1 MHTTTLRAVGGSV
14 ALTIPQALVRAL
26 GLHIGDKVEL
36 DAQQGRLVVAPVAR
50 IKYSL
55 DDLLAM
61 QGNEP
66 LAIDRE
72 WDAMPAAGKESA
84 L

>member
-26 GLHIGDKVEL
+26 GLHSGDKVEL
-36 DAQQGRLVVAPVAR
+36 DIQQGRLMIVPVAR
-50 IKYSL
+50 LKYSL
-55 DDLLAM
+55 DEVLAM
-61 QGNEP
+61 QGSEP
-66 LAIDRE
+66 LLTDRD
-72 WDAMPAAGKESA
+72 WDSMPSAGNEAA

>member
-1 MHTTTLRAVGGSV
+1 MKQ
-14 ALTIPQALVRAL
+14 IPQAL

-36 DAQQGRLVVAPVAR
+36 DAQQGRLVVAPVVC

-55 DDLLAM
+55 EELLAI
-61 QGNEP
+61 QGNKP

-72 WDAMPAAGKESA
+72 WDAMPATGKEAA

>member
-1 MHTTTLRAVGGSV
+1 MGVKQ
-14 ALTIPQALVRAL
+14 IPQAL

-55 DDLLAM
+55 NELLAI
-61 QGNEP
+61 QGNKP

-72 WDAMPAAGKESA
+72 WDTMPAVGKEA
-84 L
+84 PQ

>member
-36 DAQQGRLVVAPVAR
+36 
-50 IKYSL
+50 
-55 DDLLAM
+55 
-61 QGNEP
+61 NT
-66 LAIDRE
+66 
-72 WDAMPAAGKESA
+72 
-84 L
+84 

>member
-1 MHTTTLRAVGGSV
+1 MGVKET
-14 ALTIPQALVRAL
+14 PQALR
-26 GLHIGDKVEL
+26 LHIGDKVEL
-36 DAQQGRLVVAPVAR
+36 DAQQGRLVAAPVAR

-66 LAIDRE
+66 LAINRE
-72 WDAMPAAGKESA
+72 WDAMPA
-84 L
+84 LM